1 MGAIIIDH
9 MDWKSLRREFP
20 SLERWTYLNTATYGQ
35 MPRRA
40 VDAMARHSEQRDEL
54 ASTNFLDW
62 YTDADRIRA
71 SIARLI
77 HAEPADIAFVPNAA
91 AALSIVL
98 AGLAPAPGD
107 NIVTLDDEFPNYL
120 YQDAAR
126 KVRWEQL
133 REFVDNNTRL
143 VAFSEV
149 NYATGFRP
157 PLAEISRFLAQ
168 KGVPLF
174 LDGSQ
179 SVGALT
185 FDVTKTPV
193 DVLAVHGYKWLMSPT
208 GAGFMYVSPAF
219 RKRLPPNIVGWRS
232 HHDWRNVDRLHSGTP
247 EFKDA
252 AEKYEGGGL
261 PFHLLYAMEAS
272 VDWMLEIGP
281 DAIEQRVMEL
291 ASSARSMLR
300 DLGAEVHDTGSQI
313 VIAGFPALK
322 TFDASATART
332 LREQKVVVAARHGRL
347 RVSPHFYNDDG
358 DLKRL
363 ETALKNLL

>member
-1 MGAIIIDH
+1 
-9 MDWKSLRREFP
+9 MDWLKIRQEFP
-20 SLERWTYLNTATYGQ
+20 ALERWTYLNTATYGQ

-40 VDAMARHSEQRDEL
+40 VEAMTRHSEQRDEL

-62 YTDADRIRA
+62 YSDADRMRA

-77 HAEPADIAFVPNAA
+77 HAEPEDIAFVPNAA

-98 AGLAPAPGD
+98 AGLAPGPGD

-120 YQDAAR
+120 YQGAAR
-126 KVRWEQL
+126 KVPWERL
-133 REFVDNNTRL
+133 YDSVDARTRL
-143 VAFSEV
+143 IALSEV

-157 PLAEISRFLAQ
+157 PVADIVKFLGTR
-168 KGVPLF
+168 GVPLF

-185 FDVTKTPV
+185 FDVRKTPV

-219 RKRLPPNIVGWRS
+219 RKKLPPNIIGWRS
-232 HHDWRNVDRLHSGTP
+232 HRDWRNVDRLHSGTP

-252 AEKYEGGGL
+252 SEKYEGGGL

-281 DAIEQRVMEL
+281 ESIERCVLEL
-291 ASSARSMLR
+291 ANSTRSMLR
-300 DLGAEVHDTGSQI
+300 GLGAELDEADQNRASQI
-313 VIAGFPALK
+313 VIAGFPGM
-322 TFDASATART
+322 DASATARA

-347 RVSPHFYNDDG
+347 RISPHFYNDEE

-363 ETALKNLL
+363 ESALKKLL

>member
-1 MGAIIIDH
+1 
-9 MDWKSLRREFP
+9 MDWLSIRREFP
-20 SLERWTYLNTATYGQ
+20 ALAHWTYLNSATYGQ
-35 MPRRA
+35 MPLRA
-40 VDAMARHSEQRDEL
+40 VEAMTGHSKRRDEF
-54 ASTNFLDW
+54 ATTDFLDW
-62 YTDADRIRA
+62 YTDADRMRGT
-71 SIARLI
+71 IARLI
-77 HAEPADIAFVPNAA
+77 HAEPTDIAFVTNAA

-98 AGLAPAPGD
+98 AGLAPKPGE

-120 YQDAAR
+120 YQGAAR
-126 KVRWEQL
+126 KVVWDRL
-133 REFVDNNTRL
+133 YDSVDDHTRL

-157 PLAEISRFLAQ
+157 PLSDLVKFLRERN
-168 KGVPLF
+168 VPLF

-219 RKRLPPNIVGWRS
+219 RKKLPPNIIGWRS

-247 EFKDA
+247 EFQDA

-272 VDWMLEIGP
+272 VDWMLDIGP
-281 DAIEQRVMEL
+281 EAIEKRVLEL
-291 ASSARSMLR
+291 ASSARSILR
-300 DLGAEVHDTGSQI
+300 GLGAHVEDTGSQI
-313 VIAGFPALK
+313 VIAGFPGK
-322 TFDASATART
+322 DASAMART

-347 RVSPHFYNDDG
+347 RVSPHFYNDDE
-358 DLKRL
+358 DLKRM
-363 ETALKNLL
+363 ERALKSLL

>member
-1 MGAIIIDH
+1 
-9 MDWKSLRREFP
+9 MDWIEIRKEFP
-20 SLERWTYLNTATYGQ
+20 ALERWTYLNTATYGQ
-35 MPRRA
+35 VPRRA
-40 VDAMARHSEQRDEL
+40 VEAMAGHSQRRDEL
-54 ASTNFLDW
+54 ACTDFLDW
-62 YTDADRIRA
+62 YADADRMRA
-71 SIARLI
+71 AIARLV
-77 HAEPADIAFVPNAA
+77 HAAPDDIAFVPNAA

-98 AGLAPAPGD
+98 AGIAPKPGE

-126 KVRWEQL
+126 KVGWDRFYES
-133 REFVDNNTRL
+133 VDDRTRL

-157 PLAEISRFLAQ
+157 PLAEISRFLGER
-168 KGVPLF
+168 GVPLF

-193 DVLAVHGYKWLMSPT
+193 DVLAVHGYKWLMAPT

-219 RKRLPPNIVGWRS
+219 RKKLPPNIIGWRS

-272 VDWMLEIGP
+272 VTWMLEIGP
-281 DAIEQRVMEL
+281 AAIERRVMEL

-300 DLGAEVHDTGSQI
+300 GLGAQVDDTGSQI
-313 VIAGFPALK
+313 VIAGFPEI
-322 TFDASATART
+322 DASATARA

-347 RVSPHFYNDDG
+347 RISPHFYNDEG
-358 DLKRL
+358 DLERL
-363 ETALKNLL
+363 RSGLKQLL

>member
-1 MGAIIIDH
+1 
-9 MDWKSLRREFP
+9 MDWPAIREEFP
-20 SLERWTYLNTATYGQ
+20 ALARWTYLNTATYGQ
-35 MPRRA
+35 TPRRA
-40 VDAMARHSEQRDEL
+40 VEAMTGHSKRRDEF
-54 ASTNFLDW
+54 ACTDFLDW
-62 YTDADRIRA
+62 YTEADRMRA

-77 HAEPADIAFVPNAA
+77 HAEPEDIAFVPNAA

-98 AGLAPAPGD
+98 AGLVPTTRE

-120 YQDAAR
+120 YQGAAR
-126 KVRWEQL
+126 KIPWKRFYES
-133 REFVDNNTRL
+133 VDDRTRL

-157 PLAEISRFLAQ
+157 PLDEISLFARE

-185 FDVTKTPV
+185 FDVRKTPV

-219 RKRLPPNIVGWRS
+219 RKKLPPNIIGWRS
-232 HHDWRNVDRLHSGTP
+232 HHEWRNVDRLHSGTP

-272 VDWMLEIGP
+272 VEWMLEIGP
-281 DAIEQRVMEL
+281 EAIEQRVMQL
-291 ASSARSMLR
+291 ADSARSMLR
-300 DLGAEVHDTGSQI
+300 GLGAELGEADDNKASQI
-313 VIAGFPALK
+313 VIAGFAGM
-322 TFDASATART
+322 DASHVARA
-332 LREQKVVVAARHGRL
+332 LREQNVVVAARHGRL
-347 RVSPHFYNDDG
+347 RVSPHFYNEEEDIR
-358 DLKRL
+358 RL
-363 ETALKNLL
+363 ESALKPLL

>member
-1 MGAIIIDH
+1 
-9 MDWKSLRREFP
+9 MDWVNIRRDFP
-20 SLERWTYLNTATYGQ
+20 ALERWTYLNTATYGQ
-35 MPRRA
+35 VPRRA
-40 VDAMARHSEQRDEL
+40 VEAMTRHSEQRDEL

-62 YTDADRIRA
+62 YSDADRIRA

-77 HAEPADIAFVPNAA
+77 HAEPDDIAFVPNAA

-98 AGLAPAPGD
+98 SGIAPKPGD

-126 KVRWEQL
+126 KVPWDRFYES
-133 REFVDNNTRL
+133 VDGRTRL

-157 PLAEISRFLAQ
+157 PLPEISRFLGER
-168 KGVPLF
+168 GVPLF

-185 FDVTKTPV
+185 IDVRKTPV

-208 GAGFMYVSPAF
+208 GAGFMYVAPAF
-219 RKRLPPNIVGWRS
+219 RKKLPPNIIGWRS
-232 HHDWRNVDRLHSGTP
+232 HHDWRNVDRLHTGAP

-261 PFHLLYAMEAS
+261 PFHLLYGMEAS
-272 VDWMLEIGP
+272 VNWMLEIGP
-281 DAIEQRVMEL
+281 DAIERHVMDL
-291 ASSARSMLR
+291 ANSARSMLR
-300 DLGAEVHDTGSQI
+300 GLGAEVADTGSQV
-313 VIAGFPALK
+313 VIARFPK
-322 TFDASATART
+322 IDASATART
-332 LREQKVVVAARHGRL
+332 LREQRVVVAARHGGL
-347 RVSPHFYNDDG
+347 RISPHFYNDDE

>member
-1 MGAIIIDH
+1 
-9 MDWKSLRREFP
+9 MDWILVNWERARSEFP
-20 SLERWTYLNTATYGQ
+20 ALERWTYLNTATYGQ

-40 VDAMARHSEQRDEL
+40 VDAMTGHSQRRDEL
-54 ASTNFLDW
+54 ACTDFLDW
-62 YTDADRIRA
+62 YVDADRVRA

-77 HAEPADIAFVPNAA
+77 HAEPDDIAFVPNAA
-91 AALSIVL
+91 SALSMVL
-98 AGLAPAPGD
+98 AGIAPRPD
-107 NIVTLDDEFPNYL
+107 ENIVTLDDEFPNYL
-120 YQDAAR
+120 YQGLAR
-126 KVRWEQL
+126 RVPWE
-133 REFVDNNTRL
+133 RFYESIDDRTRL

-157 PLAEISRFLAQ
+157 PLAEISHFVAER
-168 KGVPLF
+168 GVPLF

-193 DVLAVHGYKWLMSPT
+193 DVLAVHGYKWLMAPT
-208 GAGFMYVSPAF
+208 GVGFMYVSPAF
-219 RKRLPPNIVGWRS
+219 RKKLPPNIIGWRS

-247 EFKDA
+247 VFKDA

-272 VDWMLEIGP
+272 VDWLLEIGP
-281 DAIEQRVMEL
+281 EAIEQRVMEL
-291 ASSARSMLR
+291 ANSTRSILR
-300 DLGAEVHDTGSQI
+300 GLGAEVADAASQI
-313 VIAGFPALK
+313 VIAGFPS
-322 TFDASATART
+322 TDASAIARA

-347 RVSPHFYNDDG
+347 RISPHFYNDDG

-363 ETALKNLL
+363 ETALKSL

>member
-1 MGAIIIDH
+1 
-9 MDWKSLRREFP
+9 MDWVNIRQEFP
-20 SLERWTYLNTATYGQ
+20 ALSRWTYLNSATYGQ
-35 MPRRA
+35 VPRRA
-40 VDAMARHSEQRDEL
+40 VEAMTRHSEQRDEL

-62 YTDADRIRA
+62 YSDADRIRA

-77 HAEPADIAFVPNAA
+77 HAEPDDIAFVPNAA

-98 AGLAPAPGD
+98 AGLESKPGE

-126 KVRWEQL
+126 KVAWDRI
-133 REFVDNNTRL
+133 RESVDDRTRL

-157 PLAEISRFLAQ
+157 PLAEIARFLGER
-168 KGVPLF
+168 GVPLF

-185 FDVTKTPV
+185 LDVRKTPV

-208 GAGFMYVSPAF
+208 GAGFMYVSSAF
-219 RKRLPPNIVGWRS
+219 RKKLPPNIIGWRS

-272 VDWMLEIGP
+272 VNWMLEIGP
-281 DAIEQRVMEL
+281 DVIERRVMDL
-291 ASSARSMLR
+291 ANSARDMLR
-300 DLGAEVHDTGSQI
+300 GLGAEVVDTGSQI
-313 VIAGFPALK
+313 VIAGFRGK
-322 TFDASATART
+322 DASAIART

-347 RVSPHFYNDDG
+347 RISPHFYNDDE
-358 DLKRL
+358 DLERL

>member
-1 MGAIIIDH
+1 
-9 MDWKSLRREFP
+9 MDLKPVNWEKTRTEFP
-20 SLERWTYLNTATYGQ
+20 ALTRWTYLNTATYGQ

-40 VDAMARHSEQRDEL
+40 MEAMTRHSQRRDEL
-54 ASTNFLDW
+54 ASTDFLDW
-62 YTDADRIRA
+62 YADADRMRA

-77 HAEPADIAFVPNAA
+77 HAEPEDIAFVPNTA
-91 AALSIVL
+91 AALATIL
-98 AGLAPAPGD
+98 TGLAIERGH

-120 YQDAAR
+120 YMAAAR
-126 KVRWEQL
+126 KVSWE
-133 REFVDNNTRL
+133 RFYDSVDHRTRL

-157 PLAEISRFLAQ
+157 PLAEISRFLGARS
-168 KGVPLF
+168 VPL
-174 LDGSQ
+174 LVDGSQ

-185 FDVTKTPV
+185 FDVRKTPV

-219 RKRLPPNIVGWRS
+219 RKKLPPNIIGWRS
-232 HHDWRNVDRLHSGTP
+232 HHDWRNVDRLHGGAP

-272 VDWMLEIGP
+272 VEWMLEIGP
-281 DAIEQRVMEL
+281 ETIEQRVLEL
-291 ASSARSMLR
+291 AGSARTMLR
-300 DLGAEVHDTGSQI
+300 GLGAQVEDTGSQI
-313 VIAGFPALK
+313 VIAEFSGK
-322 TFDASATART
+322 DASLMRRV
-332 LREQKVVVAARHGRL
+332 LHEQNVVIAARHGRL
-347 RVSPHFYNDDG
+347 RVSPHFYNDEE

-363 ETALKNLL
+363 ETALKALL

>member
-1 MGAIIIDH
+1 MNWTTIRD
-9 MDWKSLRREFP
+9 EFP
-20 SLERWTYLNTATYGQ
+20 ALARWTYLNTATYGQ
-35 MPRRA
+35 VPRRA
-40 VDAMARHSEQRDEL
+40 VHAMTGHSEQRDEL

-62 YTDADRIRA
+62 YTDADRMRS

-77 HAEPADIAFVPNAA
+77 HAEPEDIAFVPNAA

-98 AGLAPAPGD
+98 AGIAPKPGE

-126 KVRWEQL
+126 KVAWDRLYES
-133 REFVDNNTRL
+133 VDDRTRL

-157 PLAEISRFLAQ
+157 PLAEISRFLGER
-168 KGVPLF
+168 GVPLF

-185 FDVTKTPV
+185 FDVRTTPV

-219 RKRLPPNIVGWRS
+219 RKKLPPNIIGWRS
-232 HHDWRNVDRLHSGTP
+232 HHDWRNVDRLHTGAP

-261 PFHLLYAMEAS
+261 PFHLLYGMEAS

-281 DAIEQRVMEL
+281 DVIERRVMEL
-291 ASSARSMLR
+291 ADSARQMLR
-300 DLGAEVHDTGSQI
+300 GLGAHVDDSRSQI
-313 VIAGFPALK
+313 VIAGVPGH
-322 TFDASATART
+322 DSSAIARA
-332 LREQKVVVAARHGRL
+332 LREQQVVIAARHGRL
-347 RVSPHFYNDDG
+347 RISPHFYNDDE
-358 DLKRL
+358 DLDRL

>member
-1 MGAIIIDH
+1 
-9 MDWKSLRREFP
+9 MDWLEIRREFP
-20 SLERWTYLNTATYGQ
+20 ALERWTYLNTATYGQ

-40 VDAMARHSEQRDEL
+40 VDAMTGHSQRRDEL
-54 ASTNFLDW
+54 ATTDFLDW
-62 YTDADRIRA
+62 YTDADRMRA

-77 HAEPADIAFVPNAA
+77 HAEPDDIAFVPNAA
-91 AALSIVL
+91 SALSMVL
-98 AGLAPAPGD
+98 AGIAPAPGD
-107 NIVTLDDEFPNYL
+107 NVVTLDDEFPNYL
-120 YQDAAR
+120 YQGLAR
-126 KVRWEQL
+126 KVPWERL
-133 REFVDNNTRL
+133 YESVDHRTRL

-157 PLAEISRFLAQ
+157 PLAEISSFLGER
-168 KGVPLF
+168 GVPLF

-219 RKRLPPNIVGWRS
+219 RRKLPPNIIGWRS

-261 PFHLLYAMEAS
+261 PFHLLYAMDSS
-272 VDWMLEIGP
+272 VTWMLEIGP
-281 DAIEQRVMEL
+281 EAIEQRVMDL
-291 ASSARSMLR
+291 GNSARSILR
-300 DLGAEVHDTGSQI
+300 GLGAEVHDTGSQI
-313 VIAGFPALK
+313 VIAGFPGG
-322 TFDASATART
+322 DASATARA

-347 RVSPHFYNDDG
+347 RISPHFYNDEG
-358 DLKRL
+358 DLERL
-363 ETALKNLL
+363 ETALEQLL

>member
-1 MGAIIIDH
+1 
-9 MDWKSLRREFP
+9 MDWITIRSEFP
-20 SLERWTYLNTATYGQ
+20 ALAHWTYLNTATYGQ

-40 VDAMARHSEQRDEL
+40 VEAMTGHSRRRDEL
-54 ASTNFLDW
+54 ASTDFLDW
-62 YTDADRIRA
+62 YTDADRMRA

-77 HAEPADIAFVPNAA
+77 DAEPDDIAFVPSAA
-91 AALSIVL
+91 TALSIVL
-98 AGLAPAPGD
+98 AGIAPQPDD

-120 YQDAAR
+120 YQGSAR
-126 KVRWEQL
+126 KVAWE
-133 REFVDNNTRL
+133 RFYESIDDRTRL

-157 PLAEISRFLAQ
+157 PLAEISRFLAE
-168 KGVPLF
+168 KNVPLF

-185 FDVTKTPV
+185 IDVRKTPV
-193 DVLAVHGYKWLMSPT
+193 DVLAVHGYKWLMAPT
-208 GAGFMYVSPAF
+208 GAGFMYVSPTF
-219 RKRLPPNIVGWRS
+219 RKKLPPNIIGWRS

-261 PFHLLYAMEAS
+261 PFHLLYSMEAS
-272 VDWMLEIGP
+272 VNWMLEIGP
-281 DAIEQRVMEL
+281 DAIERRVMDL
-291 ASSARSMLR
+291 ANSTRSILR
-300 DLGAEVHDTGSQI
+300 DMGAQVEDGRSQI
-313 VIAGFPALK
+313 VIAGFPK
-322 TFDASATART
+322 IDASAVARA

-347 RVSPHFYNDDG
+347 RISPHFYNDDE

-363 ETALKNLL
+363 EKALKQLL

>member
-1 MGAIIIDH
+1 
-9 MDWKSLRREFP
+9 MDWVNIRREIP
-20 SLERWTYLNTATYGQ
+20 ALTHWTYLNTATYGQ
-35 MPRRA
+35 MPQRGVA
-40 VDAMARHSEQRDEL
+40 AMTRYSERRDEL
-54 ASTNFLDW
+54 ASTDFLDW
-62 YTDADRIRA
+62 YTDADRMRA

-77 HAEPADIAFVPNAA
+77 HAEPDDIAFMPSAA

-98 AGLAPAPGD
+98 AGLAPAAGN

-120 YQDAAR
+120 YQDVAR
-126 KVRWEQL
+126 KVAWEKFY
-133 REFVDNNTRL
+133 ESVDYRTRM

-157 PLAEISRFLAQ
+157 PLTEIVPFLKAR
-168 KGVPLF
+168 GVPLF

-185 FDVTKTPV
+185 FDVRKTPV

-219 RKRLPPNIVGWRS
+219 RKKLPPNIIGWRS

-247 EFKDA
+247 QFKDS

-272 VDWMLEIGP
+272 VEWMLEIGP
-281 DAIEQRVMEL
+281 EAIEKRVMGL
-291 ASSARSMLR
+291 ADSARRVLR
-300 DLGAEVHDTGSQI
+300 GLGAQVVDTGSQI
-313 VIAGFPALK
+313 VIAGFSGM
-322 TFDASATART
+322 DASAMARA
-332 LREQKVVVAARHGRL
+332 LHQQKVVIAARHGRL
-347 RVSPHFYNDDG
+347 RISPHFYNDDQ
-358 DLKRL
+358 DLMRL
-363 ETALKNLL
+363 EKALKNLL

>member
-1 MGAIIIDH
+1 
-9 MDWKSLRREFP
+9 MDWSKIRSEFP
-20 SLERWTYLNTATYGQ
+20 ALERWTYLNTATYGQ

-40 VDAMARHSEQRDEL
+40 VEAMAHHSEQRDEL

-62 YTDADRIRA
+62 YTDAQ
-71 SIARLI
+71 RLRSSLAKLI
-77 HAEPADIAFVPNAA
+77 QAAPNDIAFVPNAA
-91 AALSIVL
+91 TALSIVL
-98 AGLAPAPGD
+98 SGLATGD

-120 YQDAAR
+120 YQGHAR
-126 KVRWEQL
+126 KVRWDQI
-133 REFVDNNTRL
+133 RDSIDDRTRL

-157 PLAEISRFLAQ
+157 PLAEISRFLAG

-179 SVGALT
+179 SVGALQ

-193 DVLAVHGYKWLMSPT
+193 DVLAVHGYKWLLSPT

-219 RKRLPPNIVGWRS
+219 RRKLPPNIIGWRS
-232 HHDWRNVDRLHSGTP
+232 DRHWRNVDNLHHGTP
-247 EFKDA
+247 EFKET

-281 DAIEQRVMEL
+281 EAIERWVLQL
-291 ASSARSMLR
+291 ADSARLMLR
-300 DLGAEVHDTGSQI
+300 GLGAQVADTGSQV
-313 VIAGFPALK
+313 VIAEFSGM
-322 TFDASATART
+322 DASATARA
-332 LREQKVVVAARHGRL
+332 LREQKVVIAARHGRL
-347 RVSPHFYNDDG
+347 RVSPHFYNDEG

-363 ETALKNLL
+363 ETALKALL

>member
-1 MGAIIIDH
+1 
-9 MDWKSLRREFP
+9 MDWIRLRAEFP
-20 SLERWTYLNTATYGQ
+20 ALARWTYLNTATYGQ

-40 VDAMARHSEQRDEL
+40 VAAMTRHSEQRDEL
-54 ASTNFLDW
+54 ATTNFLDW
-62 YTDADRIRA
+62 YTDADRMRG

-77 HAEPADIAFVPNAA
+77 HAQPEDIAFVPNAA

-98 AGLAPAPGD
+98 AGIAPLAGE

-120 YQDAAR
+120 YQDVAR
-126 KVRWEQL
+126 KIPWDRFYES
-133 REFVDNNTRL
+133 VDDRTRL

-157 PLAEISRFLAQ
+157 PLTEISRFL
-168 KGVPLF
+168 GERDVSLF

-219 RKRLPPNIVGWRS
+219 RKKLPPNIIGWRS
-232 HHDWRNVDRLHSGTP
+232 HHNWRNVDRLHSGTP

-272 VDWMLEIGP
+272 VDWILEIGP
-281 DAIEQRVMEL
+281 DVIERRVLEL
-291 ASSARSMLR
+291 ANSARSMLR
-300 DLGAEVHDTGSQI
+300 GLGGEVADTGSQV
-313 VIAGFPALK
+313 VIAGFPNV
-322 TFDASATART
+322 TGFDASATARA

-347 RVSPHFYNDDG
+347 RVSPHFYNDEG

-363 ETALKNLL
+363 ETALKSLL

>member
-1 MGAIIIDH
+1 
-9 MDWKSLRREFP
+9 MDWLKIRSEFP
-20 SLERWTYLNTATYGQ
+20 ALERWTYLNTATYGQ

-40 VDAMARHSEQRDEL
+40 VEAMTGHSEQRDEL

-62 YTDADRIRA
+62 YTDADRMRA

-77 HAEPADIAFVPNAA
+77 HAEPTDIAFVPNAA

-120 YQDAAR
+120 YQGSAR
-126 KVRWEQL
+126 KIPWAQ
-133 REFVDNNTRL
+133 FYDSVDDRTRL

-157 PLAEISRFLAQ
+157 PLTDIVKFLGAR
-168 KGVPLF
+168 GVPLF

-185 FDVTKTPV
+185 FDVRKTPV

-219 RKRLPPNIVGWRS
+219 RQKLPPNIIGWRS

-272 VDWMLEIGP
+272 VNWMLEIGP
-281 DAIEQRVMEL
+281 EAIERRVMEL
-291 ASSARSMLR
+291 ANSARSMLR
-300 DLGAEVHDTGSQI
+300 GLGAQVNDASSQI
-313 VIAGFPALK
+313 VIAGFPTVK
-322 TFDASATART
+322 SFDASSTARA

-347 RVSPHFYNDDG
+347 RVSPHFYNDDE
-358 DLKRL
+358 DLERL
-363 ETALKNLL
+363 ESALKKLL